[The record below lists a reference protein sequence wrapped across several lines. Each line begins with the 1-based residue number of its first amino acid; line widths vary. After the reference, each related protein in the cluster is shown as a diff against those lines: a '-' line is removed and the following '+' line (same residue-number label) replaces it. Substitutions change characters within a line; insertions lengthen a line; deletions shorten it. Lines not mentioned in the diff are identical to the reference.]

1 METLALLKK
10 DRNWK
15 RLVLTGR
22 RIQDHPM
29 VMNKMQKET

>member
-1 METLALLKK
+1 METLALLTK

-22 RIQDHPM
+22 TKDPIM
-29 VMNKMQKET
+29 VMAKMQKET